1 MASNPPQ
8 ECCGRGFKHE
18 GNPAGEIKEINGK
31 CKVLSSVRQ
40 SPNLLL
46 LSRRNQNPDHAIL
59 YLSDIMG
66 IYSNSQLL
74 ADSLASQGYLV
85 MMPDFFRGEPWTL
98 NSDMSKLMGWDI
110 DPIVEAAVK
119 YLREEKGYK
128 KIAAVGYCFGAK
140 YVCRFMKQGKI
151 DVGFIAHPS
160 FVTDEELAGITG
172 PLSIAAAETDRVF
185 PTELRH
191 KSEEILKKTGLPYQ
205 INLFSGVEHGF
216 AARADLSQRQAV
228 FARDQAFNQAV
239 TWFKWHL

>member
-18 GNPAGEIKEINGK
+18 GNPAGEIKEINGTRTYF
-31 CKVLSSVRQ
+31 SY
-40 SPNLLL
+40 PAG
-46 LSRRNQNPDHAIL
+46 NQNPDHAIL

-98 NSDMSKLMGWDI
+98 NSDMSKLMGWVRNFQPKDI